1 MGAEWKGEIL
11 ERVTVLRT
19 TDFVRVDADRLGQL
33 YAQLGER
40 GAEDVVCRA
49 MEELAA
55 RLGQAEQQFRTNDQP
70 GLRKNARSL
79 VAIADQI
86 GMQLLAGVA
95 RDVTDC
101 IDTGDMVALGAVLA
115 RLVRVGERSLFAV
128 WDLQD
133 LSI

>member
-1 MGAEWKGEIL
+1 M
-11 ERVTVLRT
+11 
-19 TDFVRVDADRLGQL
+19 DADRLGHL

-49 MEELAA
+49 IEELAA
-55 RLGQAEQQFRTNDQP
+55 RLGYADQQYRNGDQV

-79 VAIADQI
+79 VAISDQV
-86 GMQLLAGVA
+86 GMHLLARVA
-95 RDVTDC
+95 RDVTAC
-101 IDTGDMVALGAVLA
+101 IDTGDAVALGAVLA

-133 LSI
+133 LSV

>member
-1 MGAEWKGEIL
+1 MGAEWKGATL
-11 ERVTVLRT
+11 ERVTVLQT
-19 TDFVRVDADRLGQL
+19 TEYVRVDADRLAQL

-55 RLGQAEQQFRTNDQP
+55 RLAHADQQYRASDQA

-79 VAIADQI
+79 VAIAEQV
-86 GMQLLAGVA
+86 GMQLLARVA
-95 RDVTDC
+95 RDVTIC
-101 IDTGDMVALGAVLA
+101 IDVGDPVAQGAVLA

-133 LSI
+133 LSL